1 MESFA
6 EKIKPSKCMF
16 QKQLPRAALQ
26 KKKFLKIIQIDWN

>member
-16 QKQLPRAALQ
+16 QKQLPRVALQ
-26 KKKFLKIIQIDWN
+26 KKLKKKLRLRSNI